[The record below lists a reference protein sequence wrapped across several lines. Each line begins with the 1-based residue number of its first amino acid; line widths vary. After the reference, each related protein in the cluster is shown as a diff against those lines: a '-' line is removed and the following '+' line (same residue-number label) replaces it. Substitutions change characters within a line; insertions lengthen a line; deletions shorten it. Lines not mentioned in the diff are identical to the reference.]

1 MSSSWAWS
9 SSSWPWSS
17 SWAWSS
23 SSWAPASRDKCL
35 VIPSFVQEPLCLHQF
50 PHTYHLSSLKQETRL
65 ETIFNFSAQ
74 VWEMFTIV
82 PAVSFQQDF
91 EETAFSEFFGKISL
105 EMWINFS
112 RLDRS
117 QTCHFCIQRGEASK
131 LFFRKYS
138 GIFQTICSCGNFQ
151 ECEEKKCSSRI
162 FQDGHKKPSP

>member
-17 SWAWSS
+17 SWARSS
-23 SSWAPASRDKCL
+23 SSGAPASRDKCL

-50 PHTYHLSSLKQETRL
+50 PHTYPLSSLKQETRL

-82 PAVSFQQDF
+82 PAVSFQPDF
-91 EETAFSEFFGKISL
+91 EETAFSEFFGKISR
-105 EMWINFS
+105 EMWINFA

-117 QTCHFCIQRGEASK
+117 QTCHFCIQRGKASK
-131 LFFRKYS
+131 LFFLALSVS
-138 GIFQTICSCGNFQ
+138 GTSLLLT
-151 ECEEKKCSSRI
+151 SLTT
-162 FQDGHKKPSP
+162 PT

>member
-50 PHTYHLSSLKQETRL
+50 PHTYPLSSLKQETRL

-82 PAVSFQQDF
+82 PAVSFQPDF
-91 EETAFSEFFGKISL
+91 EETAFSEFFGKISR
-105 EMWINFS
+105 EMWINFA

-131 LFFRKYS
+131 LFLGNTQEFSKPSAHVEIFRNVQK
-138 GIFQTICSCGNFQ
+138 N
-151 ECEEKKCSSRI
+151 CSSRI